1 MLLRAAPSGMSSF
14 RDLKVWQKSHAFSL
28 RVAKCA
34 ERIAPRNPKLAKQLT
49 EAADSVPACLAEGRG
64 RGTDND
70 FARFVTMGIGSINEV
85 ENHLQ
90 RAYDGGLIPLAEYE
104 SLTAD
109 AIEIRKMLVGLRK
122 ALKKKG

>member
-1 MLLRAAPSGMSSF
+1 MSSF
-14 RDLKVWQKSHAFSL
+14 RDLKVWQKAHAFSL

-34 ERIAPRNPKLAKQLT
+34 DRIAPRNPRLARQLT

-64 RGTDND
+64 RATDND
-70 FARFVTMGIGSINEV
+70 FARFVTMAIGSINEV

-109 AIEIRKMLVGLRK
+109 AVEIRKMLVGLRK
-122 ALKKKG
+122 ALNKNS